1 MDRPLV
7 SLVRKIVS
15 GVKWLLLKRRSTLT
29 LLIADSHDSEAYLS
43 DAQGRQVTP
52 RITVDPARIEALS
65 MMPQAPIASG
75 RGRGRPPK
83 RTVEQEA
90 HDAYGRLVSLK
101 RRIGGPGMDRGGV
114 TLANDKR
121 RRGFIE
127 TDEMEEELVDVED

>member
-1 MDRPLV
+1 ML
-7 SLVRKIVS
+7 
-15 GVKWLLLKRRSTLT
+15 
-29 LLIADSHDSEAYLS
+29 
-43 DAQGRQVTP
+43 
-52 RITVDPARIEALS
+52 
-65 MMPQAPIASG
+65 PQAPIASG

-101 RRIGGPGMDRGGV
+101 RRIGMDRGGV